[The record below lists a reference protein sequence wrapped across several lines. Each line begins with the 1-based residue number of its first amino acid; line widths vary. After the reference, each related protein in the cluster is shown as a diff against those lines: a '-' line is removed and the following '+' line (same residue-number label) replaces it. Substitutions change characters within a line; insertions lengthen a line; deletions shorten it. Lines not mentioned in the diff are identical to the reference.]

1 MRFDKLFFER
11 AMADWREMSQDVW
24 LEIVKNKLQTSLGF
38 ERLEEFCKNN
48 KVLNVKFGIDPTGSN
63 IHIGHV
69 VPMMLV
75 NAFLKKGHN
84 VNIVIGDFTAK
95 IGDPSG
101 RNVERKAL
109 SFEQIQKNM
118 STYKQQMGMFVNMDS
133 AHVRY
138 NSEWLDKLNPV
149 ELFSAFQTI
158 NVSQAMQ
165 RDDFRKRME
174 NGSAVT
180 LAELCY
186 SVLMGLDSVALTC
199 DVEVGGIDQ
208 LLNFQQCRDIM
219 KARGMKEEIA
229 LTTPIL
235 EGTSGDGRKM
245 SKSYGNA
252 IAVLEP
258 IDEKFGKLMSI
269 TDAQIM
275 QYFSCFA
282 FMTDSEKEEL
292 EHFVSKNPFEAK
304 KQLATYFVA
313 LETKDLSVAEKIR
326 SDFERKFS
334 KGTIKAEDCE
344 DVKLEDGET
353 WFDVIAKLNLMSK
366 SQLRRMFT
374 GNAIRQ
380 TTKDGSK
387 GELCK
392 MDEFA
397 KKGIIRIGK
406 KLFVNII

>member
-11 AMADWREMSQDVW
+11 AMDDWRDMNQDVW
-24 LEIVKNKLQTSLGF
+24 LEIVKNKIQTSLGF
-38 ERLEEFCKNN
+38 ERLEMLCKSG
-48 KVLNVKFGIDPTGSN
+48 KILKVKFGIDPTGSN

-84 VNIVIGDFTAK
+84 VSIVIGDFTAK

-109 SFEQIQKNM
+109 SFEQIQENM
-118 STYKQQMGMFVNMDS
+118 ITYKQQMGMFVNIENVQ
-133 AHVRY
+133 VRY
-138 NSEWLDKLNPV
+138 NSEWLEKMSPV

-174 NGSAVT
+174 NGSTVT

-186 SVLMGLDSVALTC
+186 SVLMGLDSVALAC

-208 LLNFQQCRDIM
+208 LLNFQQCREIM
-219 KARGMKEEIA
+219 RASGQEEEIA

-252 IAVLEP
+252 ISVLEP
-258 IDEKFGKLMSI
+258 VTEKFGKFMSI
-269 TDAQIM
+269 TDEQIM

-282 FMTDSEKEEL
+282 FMTNSEKEEL
-292 EHFVSKNPFEAK
+292 KKFINEKPFEAK

-313 LETKDLSVAEKIR
+313 LETKDLMVAESIR
-326 SDFERKFS
+326 ADFERKFS
-334 KGTIKAEDCE
+334 KGAIKPEDCKVAKIKSG
-344 DVKLEDGET
+344 DT
-353 WFDVIAKLNLMSK
+353 WFEVVARLSLMSN
-366 SQLRRMFT
+366 SDLRRMFT
-374 GNAIRQ
+374 GNAVRQ
-380 TTKDGSK
+380 IAEDGQK
-387 GELCK
+387 GMICD
-392 MDEFA
+392 MDKPA
-397 KKGIIRIGK
+397 KTGIIRVGK

>member
-11 AMADWREMSQDVW
+11 AMDDWREMSQDVW

-38 ERLEEFCKNN
+38 ERLEMLCKSG
-48 KVLNVKFGIDPTGSN
+48 KAIKVKFGIDPTGSN

-75 NAFLKKGHN
+75 NAFLKKGHD
-84 VNIVIGDFTAK
+84 VSIVIGDFTAK

-118 STYKQQMGMFVNMDS
+118 ATYKQQMGMFVNIDD

-138 NSEWLDKLNPV
+138 NSEWLDQLNPV

-186 SVLMGLDSVALTC
+186 SVLMGLDSVALAC

-219 KARGMKEEIA
+219 RAKGLNEEIA

-245 SKSYGNA
+245 SKSFGNA
-252 IAVLEP
+252 ISVLEP
-258 IDEKFGKLMSI
+258 MDEKFGKLMSI
-269 TDAQIM
+269 TDEQIM

-282 FMTDSEKEEL
+282 FMTDFEKVELQEFISE
-292 EHFVSKNPFEAK
+292 NPFEAK

-313 LETKDLSVAEKIR
+313 LESKDLTIAEKIR
-326 SDFERKFS
+326 ADFERKFS
-334 KGTIKAEDCE
+334 KGTIKEEDCKKIE
-344 DVKLEDGET
+344 LVNGET
-353 WFDVIAKLNLMSK
+353 WFEVIDKLNLMSK
-366 SQLRRMFT
+366 SQLRRLFL
-374 GNAIRQ
+374 GNAIRK
-380 TTKDGSK
+380 TTYDGSK
-387 GELCK
+387 GELCE
-392 MDEFA
+392 MDKTAEN
-397 KKGIIRIGK
+397 GIVRVGK
-406 KLFVNII
+406 KLFVNIV